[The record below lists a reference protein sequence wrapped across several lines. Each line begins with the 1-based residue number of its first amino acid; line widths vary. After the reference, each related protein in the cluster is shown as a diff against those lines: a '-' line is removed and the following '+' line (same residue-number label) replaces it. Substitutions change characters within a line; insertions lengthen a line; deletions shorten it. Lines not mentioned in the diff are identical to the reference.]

1 MEELLKAL
9 EFIGI
14 SSAVGGIISFFVQRS
29 IKKHDAAR
37 DQKLDEERRK
47 QKAEQEAIK
56 EKTEALDAQNKAT
69 MLGVQALLRDR
80 LLQGFRHYIDKG
92 WADYDDR
99 QNMLNM
105 YTQYEALGP
114 NSVMN
119 DLYQRFT
126 MLPEQP
132 EG

>member
-1 MEELLKAL
+1 MGLAEILTMLGCSTI
-9 EFIGI
+9 IG
-14 SSAVGGIISFFVQRS
+14 GTISFFIQRA
-29 IKKHDAAR
+29 IKRHDAAR
-37 DQKLDEERRK
+37 DRRLDEERIK
-47 QKAEQEAIK
+47 QKREQDEIK
-56 EKTEALDAQNKAT
+56 KKTEALESQNKAT

-105 YTQYEALGP
+105 YTQYETLGP

-119 DLYQRFT
+119 DLYQKFT
-126 MLPEQP
+126 NLPEQP